1 MISAK
6 TTGLRRFSRRVID
19 ARKAAR
25 DTDAGLEVI
34 GTRGTS
40 YGRKKS
46 TEAQKPTLGAMQ
58 KAAHKSEGMRE
69 GWRSPAANL
78 RIWNKHKADGR
89 NPFVFNRNKGRA
101 LWIRGAMKAVRFS
114 PTAMNDAG
122 ERVANYMLDE
132 TNNNIDSGRGV
143 RPNTGRY
150 AEWKR
155 KRFPGKPALELSG
168 QLRASLKPKVIQSG
182 RR

>member
-1 MISAK
+1 M
-6 TTGLRRFSRRVID
+6 
-19 ARKAAR
+19 
-25 DTDAGLEVI
+25 
-34 GTRGTS
+34 
-40 YGRKKS
+40 
-46 TEAQKPTLGAMQ
+46 
-58 KAAHKSEGMRE
+58 
-69 GWRSPAANL
+69 
-78 RIWNKHKADGR
+78 
-89 NPFVFNRNKGRA
+89 FNRNKGRA